1 MRYLC
6 LHFKIWHVFTGFCT
20 VLCALVL
27 LLLLFYRHPT
37 QQRPIQN
44 TSNLYL
50 IFKKQETKS
59 ADNVNIDT
67 SAISYLPIFNY
78 FFYHFRCSRQEVK
91 AHFRYT
97 PHPKVIRSGTKTAK
111 KTSTTHST
119 YSLLIRHSSSMSHC
133 VLNRVEV
140 KELKVL

>member
-1 MRYLC
+1 MRYIC

-67 SAISYLPIFNY
+67 SAISYLPIFN
-78 FFYHFRCSRQEVK
+78 FFFFITLGAAGRKSKLIFGIHPILKSSGLAQKQQERLVPHT
-91 AHFRYT
+91 AHT
-97 PHPKVIRSGTKTAK
+97 V
-111 KTSTTHST
+111 
-119 YSLLIRHSSSMSHC
+119 C
-133 VLNRVEV
+133 
-140 KELKVL
+140 